1 MKFTTKSTSGTSFF
15 GTTIRTTVNNLIE
28 NIGEP
33 NFEENSGKD
42 KVNFEWELETE
53 SGKVFTIYDWKEYRS
68 IGWDEE
74 IEFHIGGMNRGSCD
88 EALEELERLI

>member
-33 NFEENSGKD
+33 TFEENSGKD

-53 SGKVFTIYDWKEYRS
+53 SGEVFTIYDWKEYRS

-74 IEFHIGGMNRGSCD
+74 IEFHIGGMNRWSCE

>member
-1 MKFTTKSTSGTSFF
+1 MSLPLRKNTG
-15 GTTIRTTVNNLIE
+15 
-28 NIGEP
+28 
-33 NFEENSGKD
+33 D
-42 KVNFEWELETE
+42 CKVNFEWELETE

-74 IEFHIGGMNRGSCD
+74 IEFHIGGMNRDSCE

>member
-33 NFEENSGKD
+33 TFEENTGD
-42 KVNFEWELETE
+42 CKVNFEWELETE
-53 SGKVFTIYDWKEYRS
+53 SGKVFTIYDWKEYRP
-68 IGWDEE
+68 IGWYCRQTVAT
-74 IEFHIGGMNRGSCD
+74 NLRNLSCQI
-88 EALEELERLI
+88 L

>member
-33 NFEENSGKD
+33 TFEENTGD
-42 KVNFEWELETE
+42 CKVNFEWELETE
-53 SGKVFTIYDWKEYRS
+53 SEKVFTIYDWKEYRP

-74 IEFHIGGMNRGSCD
+74 IEFHIGGMNRDSCE